1 MFDYLYF
8 HWFCIHI
15 PIVTLKLEVSC
26 FMLRNRSKTQRFCEK
41 RSGVDGWMDA
51 MIHSKLYFLKAS
63 MLLTRIPPEIG
74 RYSTLKH

>member
-1 MFDYLYF
+1 M
-8 HWFCIHI
+8 

-26 FMLRNRSKTQRFCEK
+26 FMLRNKNKTQRFCEK
-41 RSGVDGWMDA
+41 RSGVDGWVDGWGA

-63 MLLTRIPPEIG
+63 VLLTRILPEMG